1 MSNVGWIRDTS
12 QFNEEL
18 LKNYNETSD
27 EGYFLQNDVQYPQK
41 MHDLHNDLPYLTER
55 MKIEKFESWS

>member
-18 LKNYNETSD
+18 LKNYNEASD